1 MSAPQTESENCVAHN
16 GSLIPV
22 PGRDIFVQAW
32 YQGGVSVVD
41 FTDSA
46 NPVEIAYFDRGPV
59 DEEEL
64 ISAGY
69 WSTYWYGGY
78 IYGTEIAR
86 GLDVFALEPSD
97 YLTENEIAAASLR
110 ETDLIVNAQT
120 QQRIVWPDIPVVALA
135 YLDQLLR
142 SNVISAARADQLSS
156 ALDSAQDLLDRG
168 VSNDSMANQLVSL
181 ANDLE
186 QEAFDR
192 SGTSR
197 TRYLALAETVE
208 SIATELR

>member
-1 MSAPQTESENCVAHN
+1 
-16 GSLIPV
+16 
-22 PGRDIFVQAW
+22 VQAW

-64 ISAGY
+64 ITAGY

-97 YLTENEIAAASLR
+97 YLTENEIAAASLK
-110 ETDLIVNAQT
+110 ETDLTVNAQT
-120 QQRIVWPDIPVVALA
+120 QQRVVWPDVPVVALA

-142 SNVISAARADQLSS
+142 SNVISSARADQLSS
-156 ALDSAQDLLDRG
+156 VLGSAQDLLDRS
-168 VSNDSMANQLVSL
+168 VSSDTVANRLVAL
-181 ANDLE
+181 ANNLAE
-186 QEAFDR
+186 EGLDR
-192 SGTSR
+192 SSSSQ
-197 TRYLALAETVE
+197 TRYLALVETLERIAEK
-208 SIATELR
+208 LR

>member
-1 MSAPQTESENCVAHN
+1 
-16 GSLIPV
+16 
-22 PGRDIFVQAW
+22 
-32 YQGGVSVVD
+32 
-41 FTDSA
+41 
-46 NPVEIAYFDRGPV
+46 
-59 DEEEL
+59 

-156 ALDSAQDLLDRG
+156 ALISAQDLLDRG

-181 ANDLE
+181 ANDLA
-186 QEAFDR
+186 QESFDR

-197 TRYLALAETVE
+197 ARYLALAETVE